1 MRTLSSTK
9 HAPNVST
16 NPTSLIPDDPDRMC
30 LQCHVKFANNISA
43 HTHHPASAEASR
55 CVACHMPRIMNSV
68 LFQAC
73 THQIDDIPS
82 AEMTQRFGAAES
94 PNACLLCHS
103 EKDARWIELKLQAW

>member
-1 MRTLSSTK
+1 
-9 HAPNVST
+9 
-16 NPTSLIPDDPDRMC
+16 MC

-68 LFQAC
+68 LFQAR

-82 AEMTQRFGAAES
+82 AEMTKHFGTEES

-103 EKDARWIELKLQAW
+103 EKDARWVELKLQAW